1 MPAATRRHAAGR
13 LWVGLLGIGLA
24 GIAVAGSGLAFSAA
38 AEPVLTLKFS
48 DFHRR
53 PVGPRGLELSPQLW
67 AANGRLVRIVGYMVA
82 NEQPQP
88 GRLLLTPRPLSMS
101 EHADGDA
108 DDLPPSTVLVLLPP
122 AQATELVA
130 HQDGLIEFTGTLSV
144 GRFEGGDGRVSWVQL
159 QLPDGAVQSSV
170 TPNVVHRTDPITRP

>member
-1 MPAATRRHAAGR
+1 MPAATRRRAAWR
-13 LWVGLLGIGLA
+13 LWAGLVGIGLA
-24 GIAVAGSGLAFSAA
+24 GLCLAIGAA

-53 PVGPRGLELSPQLW
+53 PVGPRGLELSPALL
-67 AANGRLVRIVGYMVA
+67 AAHGRLVRIVGYMVA

-144 GRFEGGDGRVSWVQL
+144 GRTEAGDGRVSWVRL
-159 QLPDGAVQSSV
+159 QLPDRATQASV
-170 TPNVVHRTDPITRP
+170 TPNVVTRADPINRP